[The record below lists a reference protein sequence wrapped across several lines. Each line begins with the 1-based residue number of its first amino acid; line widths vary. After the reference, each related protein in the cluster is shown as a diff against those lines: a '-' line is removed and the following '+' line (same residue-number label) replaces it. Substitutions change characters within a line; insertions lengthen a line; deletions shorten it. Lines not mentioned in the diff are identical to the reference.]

1 LESKAGISAVS
12 ALNTTVTPGGPLFTG
27 LRVDWRKTMPNCLPL
42 NAPAW
47 DQPHK
52 CLFIYYLCSF
62 LLWVYFFFFS
72 FYLNTIYIKSTF
84 VRENFKRS
92 VWWLMWFTIFLAS
105 LSLKLSP
112 TPSQF
117 TYKLPLDTHSGWSRI
132 CANLHPDICSSSS
145 SSSSRT
151 RRTKSRDTILMYCS
165 NLTLYKGKLLSSKSI
180 FMTSFYLYFCKK
192 ILHLEDQFYLP
203 CIPAITT

>member
-1 LESKAGISAVS
+1 MGSTAQMLIY
-12 ALNTTVTPGGPLFTG
+12 LLFVFFFT
-27 LRVDWRKTMPNCLPL
+27 LR
-42 NAPAW
+42 
-47 DQPHK
+47 
-52 CLFIYYLCSF
+52 
-62 LLWVYFFFFS
+62 VYFFFFS

-92 VWWLMWFTIFLAS
+92 VWWLMWFAIFLAS

-145 SSSSRT
+145 SRT
-151 RRTKSRDTILMYCS
+151 RRTKSRDTRLMYCS